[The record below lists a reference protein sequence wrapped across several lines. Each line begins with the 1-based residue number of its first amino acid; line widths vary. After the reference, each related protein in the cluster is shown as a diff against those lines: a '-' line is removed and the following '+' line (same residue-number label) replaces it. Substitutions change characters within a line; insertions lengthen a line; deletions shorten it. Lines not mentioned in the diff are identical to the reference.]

1 MSVIEIVNYK
11 TKCIIPKCG
20 VIHVMQCSSVVA
32 AVRVEILFLGVRL
45 VQKARKICCAVCR
58 PNFSRSSQFQVFLPV
73 AGRQNTR
80 LSVSY

>member
-32 AVRVEILFLGVRL
+32 AVRVEILFLGVSFVHKQENL
-45 VQKARKICCAVCR
+45 L
-58 PNFSRSSQFQVFLPV
+58 FGL
-73 AGRQNTR
+73 
-80 LSVSY
+80 